1 MSTVKLE
8 QIKTIA
14 QQHGIRASRMK
25 KSELVRAIQGAEGN
39 EQCFEAGKAATCGQT
54 GCSWREICS

>member
-1 MSTVKLE
+1 MKLD

-14 QQHGIRASRMK
+14 QQHGIKAGKLK
-25 KSELVRAIQGAEGN
+25 KTDLVRAIQSAEGN
-39 EQCFEAGKAATCGQT
+39 EQCFEAGKLATCGQS

>member
-8 QIKTIA
+8 QIKAIA
-14 QQHGIRASRMK
+14 QQHGIKAGRMK
-25 KSELVRAIQGAEGN
+25 KSELVRAIQNAEGN
-39 EQCFEAGKAATCGQT
+39 EQCFEAGKSATCGQA